1 MAFDDGRVAQL
12 FDKLDRQ
19 LTKLSSNPQP
29 KSVHQFRTAARRVET
44 FLSELTPQPD
54 RKQRKLLKSIS
65 KLRRRAGRVRDL
77 DVQIAAVRSL
87 KVSDQPAI
95 KTQILQS
102 MAEMRSM
109 REERLLRLL
118 DKKTVRELHRRLR
131 QEHDLAPQR
140 AHDFKMLP
148 PSRLANLATHSGPI
162 TEKLLHR
169 FRIEGKKMRYIAE
182 LAADN
187 PNAQHAVE
195 ELKRMQDVLGEW
207 HDWLTLD
214 ATVSKILPKHVNSP
228 LLAAISNIK
237 RAKYRDAL
245 QAVTNTKRNLL
256 KKPVALATP
265 TKDTAAMAQAVA

>member
-95 KTQILQS
+95 KTQLLQS

-109 REERLLRLL
+109 REERLLQLL

-140 AHDFKMLP
+140 AHDFKMMP

-256 KKPVALATP
+256 KKPVALATR